1 MLGSGLLPEGEV
13 GGIVFLFLSVEG
25 ARRGQKLVDVAA
37 RELAVVM
44 VGVIFRHVEIDRAV
58 ADIGIAAVENLLH
71 IFDLLDDMARSV
83 GLDRRRE
90 HVQRLHGMV
99 VAVEIELHNLHRLK
113 LFETRFLG
121 YLVLPL
127 VGVVLEMSDVGY
139 VTDIAHLIAQM
150 GQVAEEDVEGY
161 GRTRVAQM
169 RIAIDGRA
177 ADIHADAPGIERL
190 EGLFEALEGVIDR
203 QSHVAVRLWRR

>member
-1 MLGSGLLPEGEV
+1 
-13 GGIVFLFLSVEG
+13 
-25 ARRGQKLVDVAA
+25 
-37 RELAVVM
+37 
-44 VGVIFRHVEIDRAV
+44 
-58 ADIGIAAVENLLH
+58 
-71 IFDLLDDMARSV
+71 
-83 GLDRRRE
+83 
-90 HVQRLHGMV
+90 MV

-177 ADIHADAPGIERL
+177 THIHPHSSGIERL
-190 EGLFEALEGVIDR
+190 ERFFEALEGVIDR
-203 QSHVAVRLWRR
+203 QSHVAVRLCRR